1 MHWLLLILNLMEQ
14 HFTIG
19 SIVGLGRS
27 LVPGADS
34 VDQNV
39 DESAPELAGTSTAA
53 LTCLQEWVCGYA
65 GLGIFH
71 MP

>member
-39 DESAPELAGTSTAA
+39 DESAPELAGTRTVE
-53 LTCLQEWVCGYA
+53 LTWLQEWGCGYA
-65 GLGIFH
+65 GLGILYIT
-71 MP
+71 

>member
-1 MHWLLLILNLMEQ
+1 MEQ

-19 SIVGLGRS
+19 AIVGLGRS

-39 DESAPELAGTSTAA
+39 DESAPKLAGTRTAA
-53 LTCLQEWVCGYA
+53 LT
-65 GLGIFH
+65 
-71 MP
+71 